1 MSMPYR
7 KWSYI
12 YPPRP
17 KTSVPFGDIVRYR
30 DGRWMA
36 QLKLNGTRN
45 IIAVSPEGDVEFW
58 NRHKERHRAWV
69 PTPTIIEA
77 VRKRF
82 ACGEWVV
89 LDSELLHSKH
99 ASVKNTIY
107 LFGALVLD
115 SKWLVGET
123 YESSYDKLVL
133 ACGSPKILVAGYD
146 GFVSEVGTGLWLA
159 RMIGNDHWDDAW
171 AVAERVPIVE
181 GIVLKRVKAK
191 LELGRSVDNNG
202 SWMIR
207 CRKSTKNFQF

>member
-1 MSMPYR
+1 MPMPYD

-17 KTSVPFGDIVRYR
+17 KTAVPYEDIVRYK

-45 IIAVSPEGDVEFW
+45 LIFVSPEGDVEFW
-58 NRHKERHRAWV
+58 NRHNEKHRAWI

-77 VRKRF
+77 VRRQF
-82 ACGEWVV
+82 ACGKWVV

-99 ASVKNTIY
+99 PDVKNTIY

-115 SKWLVGET
+115 SSYLVGES
-123 YESSYDKLVL
+123 YESSYDRLAIVCGNPTTLVD
-133 ACGSPKILVAGYD
+133 GYG
-146 GFVSEVGTGLWLA
+146 GFVSDLGGGLWLA
-159 RMIGNDHWDDAW
+159 RMIEHDRWDEAW
-171 AVAERVPIVE
+171 AVAQNTPIVE
-181 GIVLKRVKAK
+181 GVVLKRVKAK
-191 LELGRSVDNNG
+191 LEMGCSADNNG

-207 CRKSTKNFQF
+207 CRKPTKNFQF

>member
-7 KWSYI
+7 RWSYI

-17 KTSVPFGDIVRYR
+17 KTAVPYGDIVRYR

-45 IIAVSPEGDVEFW
+45 LIAVSPEGDVGFW
-58 NRHKERHRAWV
+58 NRHQERHRAWT
-69 PTPTIIEA
+69 PTPAITEA
-77 VRKRF
+77 VRRRF
-82 ACGEWVV
+82 ACGKWVV

-107 LFGALVLD
+107 LFGALVLE
-115 SKWLVGET
+115 SRWLVGET
-123 YESSYDKLVL
+123 YESSYGGLAS
-133 ACGSPKILVAGYD
+133 ACGNPTTPVDGYG
-146 GFVSEVGTGLWLA
+146 GFVSDIGGGLWLA
-159 RMIGNDHWDDAW
+159 RMIEHQRWDEAW
-171 AVAERVPIVE
+171 AVAESTPIVE
-181 GIVLKRVKAK
+181 GIVLKRVGAK
-191 LELGRSVDNNG
+191 LEMGCSADNNG